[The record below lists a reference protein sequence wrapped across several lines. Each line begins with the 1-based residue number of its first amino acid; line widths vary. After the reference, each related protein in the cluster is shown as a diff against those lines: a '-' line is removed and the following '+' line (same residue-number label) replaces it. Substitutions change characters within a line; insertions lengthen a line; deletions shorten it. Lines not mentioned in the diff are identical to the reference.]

1 MQDENPV
8 CKLES
13 LLAISFK
20 TLQFLILL
28 TRVTYVSRAM
38 CLALGE
44 KGYNGGF
51 VALNGMN
58 L

>member
-1 MQDENPV
+1 MSEDFAHKN
-8 CKLES
+8 
-13 LLAISFK
+13 A
-20 TLQFLILL
+20 
-28 TRVTYVSRAM
+28 YVSRAM

-58 L
+58 LQDEEIFPGKIIFELAP

>member
-1 MQDENPV
+1 MLLRVIQNPSV
-8 CKLES
+8 SEDFAHKN
-13 LLAISFK
+13 A
-20 TLQFLILL
+20 
-28 TRVTYVSRAM
+28 YVSRAM